1 VQVDEEVVVAN
12 GIDELA
18 RRMLRAAYR
27 RRRDMFGLPSV
38 IAPRDDEVVRELGYE
53 RATDHEMWAA
63 EQWLADRRYIVP
75 APGVGSG
82 RAMPGG
88 FFYTIT
94 PEGMAFMGEI

>member
-1 VQVDEEVVVAN
+1 VAN

-27 RRRDMFGLPSV
+27 RRRDMFGLPNV

-53 RATDHEMWAA
+53 RATDQDMWAA

-75 APGVGSG
+75 APVVSG
-82 RAMPGG
+82 GPAPGG
-88 FFYTIT
+88 VFYTAT